1 MTLKNLALKAAF
13 GMLLMFRAR
22 NYEGVNERWHKK
34 IARSAF
40 FGYASDD
47 DERTTTGFPLSI
59 VWGGTEA

>member
-1 MTLKNLALKAAF
+1 
-13 GMLLMFRAR
+13 MLLMFRAR